1 MSYIDHY
8 KKLIESEL
16 KSNKN
21 FYFMK
26 AVTPGADYFI
36 ENGFPLNK
44 KGNERWKYLDLRS
57 VTSSNF
63 IKSIYEERIATNFD
77 SVLEKLSP

>member
-44 KGNERWKYLDLRS
+44 KEMRDGNIL
-57 VTSSNF
+57 
-63 IKSIYEERIATNFD
+63 I
-77 SVLEKLSP
+77 